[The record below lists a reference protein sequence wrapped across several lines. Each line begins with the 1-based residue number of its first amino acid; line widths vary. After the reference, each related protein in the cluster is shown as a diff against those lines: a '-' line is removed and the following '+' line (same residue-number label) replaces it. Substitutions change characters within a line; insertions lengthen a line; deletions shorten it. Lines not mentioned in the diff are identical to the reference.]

1 MKKKLNF
8 KKVFGVGAS
17 AVMALS
23 LVFGMCFSDFS
34 SGTKT
39 ELDNPN
45 SSENVEGGV
54 LTAVKT
60 IRWLPRLQAAT
71 R

>member
-8 KKVFGVGAS
+8 KKIFGIGTS
-17 AVMALS
+17 AIMALS
-23 LVFGMCFSDFS
+23 LAFGMCFSDFS

-45 SSENVEGGV
+45 SSTSVEGGGY
-54 LTAVKT
+54 
-60 IRWLPRLQAAT
+60 
-71 R
+71 